1 MSETIYKNLASVVV
15 PEGVLPGAEF
25 KIQFACVVKGEPS
38 SKEKQLWRA
47 SGQVPVIVQRQ
58 CEPGSEK
65 RHGMRPS
72 EQVRAAGGAA
82 KAIDSIQT
90 IGFCIGNWATAEE
103 MPFEACAEDVG
114 WLPGPAGGGRAL
126 PPFTGKTPGPDPKLF
141 SARST
146 ARQIMQQAQFT
157 PEYCDK
163 VVALAKQH
171 AYAWSRHH
179 SCKDGVE
186 RAFHAGDLRR
196 EHFELWIGIS
206 ILIAMLNVSIPVQ
219 ELWNWRSHRC
229 MIHSW
234 TPPAHLTAFGG

>member
-90 IGFCIGNWATAEE
+90 IGFCIGNWATAQKRCLLRH
-103 MPFEACAEDVG
+103 ARRTS
-114 WLPGPAGGGRAL
+114 AGCQGQL
-126 PPFTGKTPGPDPKLF
+126 
-141 SARST
+141 
-146 ARQIMQQAQFT
+146 
-157 PEYCDK
+157 
-163 VVALAKQH
+163 VVAGLCRLSQERLRVPTQSFLAPGRRRDRSC
-171 AYAWSRHH
+171 SRR
-179 SCKDGVE
+179 SS
-186 RAFHAGDLRR
+186 R
-196 EHFELWIGIS
+196 
-206 ILIAMLNVSIPVQ
+206 LN
-219 ELWNWRSHRC
+219 
-229 MIHSW
+229 
-234 TPPAHLTAFGG
+234 TATR